1 MTEYTALYL
10 RCCLS
15 MESLCIRR
23 FNVNHIYLNL
33 RFNMNH
39 KVIAVDVTV
48 EKESAAKIDP
58 HFVHIIESGYDISAH
73 VIAECFCQMF

>member
-1 MTEYTALYL
+1 MIIVRQNTIFEMLPLCGISLYK
-10 RCCLS
+10 
-15 MESLCIRR
+15 R

-48 EKESAAKIDP
+48 EKGSAAKLDP
-58 HFVHIIESGYDISAH
+58 HFIHIIESRYDISLR
-73 VIAECFCQMF
+73 VIAECSC

>member
-1 MTEYTALYL
+1 MLPLCGISLYK
-10 RCCLS
+10 
-15 MESLCIRR
+15 R

-48 EKESAAKIDP
+48 EKGSAAKLDP
-58 HFVHIIESGYDISAH
+58 HFIHIIESRYDISLR
-73 VIAECFCQMF
+73 VIAECSC